1 MARLLHRLNS
11 VFVRAC
17 SGCWSL
23 RDEVDESFVDRVL
36 SIDWTRFQTTHGAAT
51 EIPHYLIVLAQNRK
65 SCNAVHQLSIRLCHQ
80 NACVTSASAQSLPFL
95 LELLECHDDKLVSHI
110 LDLLSAFAYC
120 TNPKHPHN
128 LDGGS
133 FSEFER
139 EIRDRLL
146 NTMPT
151 FRKLLGGQN
160 TVVSDSARSVIKEL
174 TGSQPA

>member
-1 MARLLHRLNS
+1 MARFMQRLNS

-17 SGCWSL
+17 SGFWSL

-36 SIDWTRFQTTHGAAT
+36 AIDWIRFQITHGAAT
-51 EIPHYLIVLAQNRK
+51 EIPHYLIVLAQNRTF
-65 SCNAVHQLSIRLCHQ
+65 SNAIHQLSIHLCDQ
-80 NACVTSASAQSLPFL
+80 NTCVTGASAQSLPFL

-110 LDLLSAFAYC
+110 LDLLSAFAHC
-120 TNPKHPHN
+120 TNPKHPDN

-133 FSEFER
+133 FLDFER

-151 FRKLLGGQN
+151 FRKLLGRQN
-160 TVVSDSARSVIKEL
+160 TAVSDSARSVIEAL
-174 TGSQPA
+174 TGPQPA